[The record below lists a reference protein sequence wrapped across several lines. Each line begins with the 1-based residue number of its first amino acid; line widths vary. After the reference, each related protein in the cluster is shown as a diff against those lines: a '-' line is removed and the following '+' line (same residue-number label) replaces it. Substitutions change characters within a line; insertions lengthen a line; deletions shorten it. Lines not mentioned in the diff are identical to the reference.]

1 MADTNTTPAF
11 QYTGIDKKG
20 KRVQGTTRA
29 MSLTEAHTELRKQG
43 VEIITIKEKAAAK
56 AVMGMT
62 MTRTPKVKN
71 KNILLFTRYLSTML
85 ASGLPLL
92 QALDIIGQDQEN
104 KSMHAF
110 VAALRSNVSGG
121 KTLAETFK
129 QYPQYFNELY
139 VNLIS
144 AGERSGSLD
153 KILKRLGVY
162 LERTETLKGKMKKAL
177 IYPAAIISV
186 ALIASSIML
195 ILVVPKFAT
204 MFKSFGAQLPW
215 FTRIVLAISNF
226 MQHYW
231 WLIVIAIIA
240 GTYLF
245 RYLRRT
251 SPTFERQID
260 KMILHTFVIGPIITK
275 GIIARFTRTL
285 STTLDSGMPIT
296 EALRSMTGIMGNKIY
311 SEAIKKIADEVTS
324 GHQLNISMNASNLF
338 PNMVIQMISVGEVSG
353 NLGEMLTKIAE
364 YYEEEVNNIVDNLSS
379 LLEPLI
385 MLVLGVVVGSL
396 VIAMYL
402 PIFKLGSLF

>member
-1 MADTNTTPAF
+1 MADSISA
-11 QYTGIDKKG
+11 YSWKGIDRQG
-20 KRVQGTTRA
+20 KRVQGTTKGA
-29 MSLTEAHTELRKQG
+29 TLGDIHADLRKQG
-43 VEIITIKEKAAAK
+43 IEIISIKPKAASR
-56 AVMGMT
+56 GMIT
-62 MTRTPKVKN
+62 MTRVPKVKN

-104 KSMHAF
+104 AAMHAF
-110 VAALRSNVSGG
+110 VATLRSNVSSG

-129 QYPQYFNELY
+129 QYPHYFSELY

-162 LERTETLKGKMKKAL
+162 LERTETLSGKIKKAM
-177 IYPAAIISV
+177 IYPAAIVTV
-186 ALIASSIML
+186 ALMASSIML
-195 ILVVPKFAT
+195 ILVVPKFAA
-204 MFKSFGAQLPW
+204 MFKSFGATLPL
-215 FTRIVLAISNF
+215 FTRIVLSISNF

-231 WLIVIAIIA
+231 WLMLIIIMGGVWA
-240 GTYLF
+240 F
-245 RYLRRT
+245 RYFMRT
-251 SPTFERQID
+251 SLNFQRRVDQIV
-260 KMILHTFVIGPIITK
+260 LRLFVIGPILKK

-285 STTLDSGMPIT
+285 STTLDAGMPIT
-296 EALRSMTGIMGNKIY
+296 EALRSMTGIMGNTVY
-311 SEAIKKIADEVTS
+311 GEGIKKISDDVTN
-324 GHQLNISMNASNLF
+324 GHQLNVSMSASNLF

>member
-1 MADTNTTPAF
+1 MADTVPAF
-11 QYTGIDKKG
+11 AWKGIDRKG
-20 KRVQGTTRA
+20 KRVQGTTKA
-29 MSLTEAHTELRKQG
+29 ASMTDAHTDLRKQG
-43 VEIITIKEKAAAK
+43 IEIISIKPKAASSS
-56 AVMGMT
+56 MMT
-62 MTRTPKVKN
+62 NTPKVKN

-92 QALDIIGQDQEN
+92 QALDIIGQDKEN
-104 KSMHAF
+104 SAMHAF
-110 VAALRSNVSGG
+110 VATLRSNVSGG

-129 QYPQYFNELY
+129 QYPQYFSELY
-139 VNLIS
+139 VNLIG

-153 KILKRLGVY
+153 KILVRLGIY
-162 LERTETLKGKMKKAL
+162 LERTESLRSKVKKAM
-177 IYPAAIISV
+177 IYPAAIVTV
-186 ALIASSIML
+186 ALLASSIML
-195 ILVVPKFAT
+195 ILVVPKFAA
-204 MFKSFGAQLPW
+204 MFKSFGATLPL
-215 FTRIVLAISNF
+215 FTRIVLSISNF

-231 WLIVIAIIA
+231 WLILICIFVGIYVFKYFI
-240 GTYLF
+240 
-245 RYLRRT
+245 RT
-251 SPTFERQID
+251 SLNFRRRVDQ
-260 KMILHTFVIGPIITK
+260 LVLRLFVLGPIIKK

-285 STTLDSGMPIT
+285 STTLDAGMPIT
-296 EALRSMTGIMGNKIY
+296 EALRSMTGIMGNTVY
-311 SEAIKKIADEVTS
+311 VEAIKKISDDVTN
-324 GHQLNISMNASNLF
+324 GHQLNVSMSASNLF

>member
-1 MADTNTTPAF
+1 MADTVPA
-11 QYTGIDKKG
+11 YAWKGIDRKG
-20 KRVQGTTRA
+20 KRVQGTTKA
-29 MSLTEAHTELRKQG
+29 ATMSDAHADLRKQG
-43 VEIITIKEKAAAK
+43 IEIISIKPKAAST
-56 AVMGMT
+56 GMIT
-62 MTRTPKVKN
+62 MTRVPKVKN

-104 KSMHAF
+104 ASMHAF
-110 VAALRSNVSGG
+110 VATLRSNVSGG

-162 LERTETLKGKMKKAL
+162 LERTETLHGKIKKAM
-177 IYPAAIISV
+177 IYPAAIVTV
-186 ALIASSIML
+186 ALLASSIML
-195 ILVVPKFAT
+195 ILVVPKFAA
-204 MFKSFGAQLPW
+204 MFKSFGATLPL
-215 FTRIVLAISNF
+215 FTRIVLSISNF

-231 WLIVIAIIA
+231 WLILIAIGASIYA
-240 GTYLF
+240 FKYMM
-245 RYLRRT
+245 RT
-251 SPTFERQID
+251 SPIFQRRVDQ
-260 KMILHTFVIGPIITK
+260 LVLRLFVIGPIIKK

-285 STTLDSGMPIT
+285 STTLDAGMPIT
-296 EALRSMTGIMGNKIY
+296 EALRSMTGIMGNTIY
-311 SEAIKKIADEVTS
+311 GEAIKKISDDVTS
-324 GHQLNISMNASNLF
+324 GHQLNVSMSSTGLF

>member
-1 MADTNTTPAF
+1 MADTTPAF
-11 QYTGIDKKG
+11 QYTGINRQG
-20 KRVQGTTRA
+20 KRVQGTTKA
-29 MSLTEAHTELRKQG
+29 MSITDAHSDLKKQG
-43 VEIITIKEKAAAK
+43 VEIISIKEKAVVTS
-56 AVMGMT
+56 VMGLT
-62 MTRTPKVKN
+62 MERVPKVKN

-104 KSMHAF
+104 KAMHSF

-177 IYPAAIISV
+177 IYPAAIVTV
-186 ALIASSIML
+186 ALLASSIML
-195 ILVVPKFAT
+195 ILVVPKFAA
-204 MFKSFGAQLPW
+204 MFKSFGAQLPY
-215 FTRIVLAISNF
+215 FTRIVLSISNF

-231 WLIVIAIIA
+231 WLLILMIIGGA
-240 GTYLF
+240 WLF

-251 SPTFERQID
+251 SPVFERQVDRIV
-260 KMILHTFVIGPIITK
+260 LRTFVVGPIMTK

-311 SEAIKKIADEVTS
+311 SEAIKKIADDVTS
-324 GHQLNISMNASNLF
+324 GHQLNVSMSASGLF

-353 NLGEMLTKIAE
+353 NLGEMLQKIAE

-385 MLVLGVVVGSL
+385 MLVLGVVVGGL

>member
-1 MADTNTTPAF
+1 MADTVPAY
-11 QYTGIDKKG
+11 QWTGINKQG
-20 KRVQGTTRA
+20 KRIQGTTKA
-29 MSLTEAHTELRKQG
+29 ATLTDAHAELRKQG
-43 VEIITIKEKAAAK
+43 VEIISINAKKASSGN
-56 AVMGMT
+56 VMGMT
-62 MTRTPKVKN
+62 MTRVPKVKN

-104 KSMHAF
+104 SAMHAF
-110 VAALRSNVSGG
+110 VATLRSNVSGG

-129 QYPQYFNELY
+129 QYPAYFNELY

-162 LERTETLKGKMKKAL
+162 LERTETLRGKIKKAM
-177 IYPAAIISV
+177 IYPAAIITV
-186 ALIASSIML
+186 ALLASSIML
-195 ILVVPKFAT
+195 ILVVPKFAA
-204 MFKSFGAQLPW
+204 MFKSFGATLPL
-215 FTRIVLAISNF
+215 FTRIVLSISNF

-231 WLIVIAIIA
+231 WFMLAVIFGSIW
-240 GTYLF
+240 LF
-245 RYLRRT
+245 KRMLRL
-251 SPTFERQID
+251 SPDFQRRVD
-260 KMILHTFVIGPIITK
+260 KFVLRVPVIGNILKK

-285 STTLDSGMPIT
+285 STTLDAGMPIT
-296 EALRSMTGIMGNKIY
+296 ESLRSMSGVMGNTIYAEGIRKIG
-311 SEAIKKIADEVTS
+311 DDVTN
-324 GHQLNISMNASNLF
+324 GHQLNVSMSASNLF

-353 NLGEMLTKIAE
+353 NLGDMLTKIAE

>member
-1 MADTNTTPAF
+1 MADTVPAF
-11 QYTGIDKKG
+11 TWKGIDKKG
-20 KRVQGTTRA
+20 KRVQGTTKA
-29 MSLTEAHTELRKQG
+29 ASMTDAHSELRKQG
-43 VEIITIKEKAAAK
+43 IEIITIKPKATST
-56 AVMGMT
+56 MT
-62 MTRTPKVKN
+62 MTRAPKVKN

-104 KSMHAF
+104 ASMHAF
-110 VAALRSNVSGG
+110 VATLRSNVSSG

-129 QYPQYFNELY
+129 QFPQYFNELY

-153 KILKRLGVY
+153 KVLKRLGIY
-162 LERTETLKGKMKKAL
+162 LERTETLHGKVKKAM
-177 IYPAAIISV
+177 IYPAAIVSV

-195 ILVVPKFAT
+195 ILVVPKFAA
-204 MFKSFGAQLPW
+204 MFKSFGATLPL
-215 FTRIVLAISNF
+215 FTRIVLSISNV

-231 WLIVIAIIA
+231 WLIVIIIMV
-240 GTYLF
+240 GVYIF
-245 RYLRRT
+245 RYFMRT
-251 SPTFERQID
+251 SLKFQRRVDQLVLRLFI
-260 KMILHTFVIGPIITK
+260 IGPILKK

-285 STTLDSGMPIT
+285 STTLDAGMPIT
-296 EALRSMTGIMGNKIY
+296 EALRSMSGVMGNTIY
-311 SEAIKKIADEVTS
+311 AEGIKKIGDDVTN
-324 GHQLNISMNASNLF
+324 GHQLNVSMSTSNLF

-379 LLEPLI
+379 LMEPLI

>member
-1 MADTNTTPAF
+1 MADTVPAY
-11 QYTGIDKKG
+11 QWTGINKQG
-20 KRVQGTTRA
+20 KRIQGTTKA
-29 MSLTEAHTELRKQG
+29 ATLTDAHAELRKQG
-43 VEIITIKEKAAAK
+43 VEIISINAKKASSGN
-56 AVMGMT
+56 VMGMT
-62 MTRTPKVKN
+62 MTRVPKVKN

-104 KSMHAF
+104 SAMHAF
-110 VAALRSNVSGG
+110 VATLRSNVSGG

-129 QYPQYFNELY
+129 QYPAYFNELY

-162 LERTETLKGKMKKAL
+162 LERTETLRGKIKKAM
-177 IYPAAIISV
+177 IYPAAIITV
-186 ALIASSIML
+186 ALLASSIML
-195 ILVVPKFAT
+195 ILVVPKFAA
-204 MFKSFGAQLPW
+204 MFKSFGATLPL
-215 FTRIVLAISNF
+215 FTRIVLSFSNF

-231 WLIVIAIIA
+231 WFMLAVIFGSIW
-240 GTYLF
+240 LF
-245 RYLRRT
+245 KRMLRL
-251 SPTFERQID
+251 SPDFQRRVD
-260 KMILHTFVIGPIITK
+260 KFVLRVPVIGNILKK

-285 STTLDSGMPIT
+285 STTLDAGMPIT
-296 EALRSMTGIMGNKIY
+296 ESLRSMSGVMGNTIYAEGIRKIG
-311 SEAIKKIADEVTS
+311 DDVTN
-324 GHQLNISMNASNLF
+324 GHQLNVSMSASNLF

-353 NLGEMLTKIAE
+353 NLGDMLTKIAE